1 MQFKLTEDQL
11 QIQKLARDF
20 AEKELIVDLEERDEE
35 SRFDRALYNKMVA
48 QGFSGLC
55 FEEKYGGVELDYMTY
70 ILAVEELSKVDDGMA
85 ISLSATVSLAASPIE
100 AFGTEEQKEKF
111 LVPLVEGTKMGAFG
125 LTEAN
130 AGTDA
135 GSQQTVALLDG
146 DNYILNGSKMFITN
160 AGEAEIYVVLA
171 MTDKSKGARGITAFI
186 VEKDTPGFTFGK
198 KENKM
203 GIRTSI
209 TMELVFQDCI
219 IPVANR
225 LGKEGEGFKVA
236 MQTLDGGRIG
246 VAAQA
251 LGIATAA
258 LDHAVKY
265 SKERQQ
271 FGKPISA
278 NQGVAFMLADMAV
291 EVEAARLLVY
301 QAAWCKQN
309 GLPYAKEAAMAK
321 LFASDVAM
329 KVSTDAVQVF
339 GGYGF
344 SKEYPVERLM
354 RNAKI
359 TQIYEGTNQVQRM
372 VISASILR

>member
-171 MTDKSKGARGITAFI
+171 MTDKS
-186 VEKDTPGFTFGK
+186 
-198 KENKM
+198 
-203 GIRTSI
+203 
-209 TMELVFQDCI
+209 
-219 IPVANR
+219 
-225 LGKEGEGFKVA
+225 
-236 MQTLDGGRIG
+236 
-246 VAAQA
+246 
-251 LGIATAA
+251 
-258 LDHAVKY
+258 
-265 SKERQQ
+265 
-271 FGKPISA
+271 
-278 NQGVAFMLADMAV
+278 
-291 EVEAARLLVY
+291 
-301 QAAWCKQN
+301 
-309 GLPYAKEAAMAK
+309 
-321 LFASDVAM
+321 
-329 KVSTDAVQVF
+329 
-339 GGYGF
+339 
-344 SKEYPVERLM
+344 
-354 RNAKI
+354 
-359 TQIYEGTNQVQRM
+359 
-372 VISASILR
+372 